1 MLRGVWCI
9 GTRGKHLMA
18 GQLMGTGDVL
28 RGADVLEMQRLG
40 GVVGLY
46 DIVLLIV
53 LYSFIDW
60 VV

>member
-1 MLRGVWCI
+1 
-9 GTRGKHLMA
+9 MA